1 MGFPNNW
8 YYGNYLT
15 QIRPLVFKF
24 YNPNSPQYVE
34 KIMDGHNNLK
44 FEWHN
49 RNLNSEDMSKYI
61 HNLMKE
67 KLDRVSVRLVD

>member
-1 MGFPNNW
+1 MSIFEWSETTINGVSTNSA
-8 YYGNYLT
+8 
-15 QIRPLVFKF
+15 FKF

-67 KLDRVSVRLVD
+67 KLDGVSVRLVD

>member
-1 MGFPNNW
+1 
-8 YYGNYLT
+8 
-15 QIRPLVFKF
+15 
-24 YNPNSPQYVE
+24 
-34 KIMDGHNNLK
+34 MDGHNNLK

-61 HNLMKE
+61 HNMMKE

>member
-15 QIRPLVFKF
+15 QIWPLSFITQIVR
-24 YNPNSPQYVE
+24 NIE

>member
-8 YYGNYLT
+8 YYGKYLT
-15 QIRPLVFKF
+15 QIRLLSFITQIVRNMSK
-24 YNPNSPQYVE
+24 

-49 RNLNSEDMSKYI
+49 RNLNSEDMSKYV

-67 KLDRVSVRLVD
+67 KLDRVSVGLLD